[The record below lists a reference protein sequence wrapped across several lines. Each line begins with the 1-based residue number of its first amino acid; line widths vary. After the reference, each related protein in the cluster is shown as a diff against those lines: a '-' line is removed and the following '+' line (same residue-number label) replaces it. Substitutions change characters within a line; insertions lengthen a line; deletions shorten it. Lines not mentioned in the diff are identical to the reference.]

1 MTVEPASALPS
12 NFTAVTGDGEAGEVT
27 TELGVAGG
35 VESSVKE
42 TAAEQGETLPA
53 ASVALAVQLEV
64 VSVAAVTERPVA
76 KAAAVPVATADP
88 PQLLPL

>member
-1 MTVEPASALPS
+1 MIVEPASAAPEIL
-12 NFTAVTGDGEAGEVT
+12 TAVAGDGDAGVVT

-35 VESSVKE
+35 VESLVKE
-42 TAAEQGETLPA
+42 TAAEQGDVLPA

-76 KAAAVPVATADP
+76 KAAAVPVATGEP
-88 PQLLPL
+88 EQVEPL